1 MFATGWKCLMFKG
14 KVKYEKYWNLPFK
27 IVLRFDYL
35 FIEQLELEFKSNNRG
50 TYCGR
55 FVWLWC
61 NIGLRLINL
70 ILLPLTFSIIADD
83 FWANGCSFSLLND
96 IRVCCVQ
103 KIVISLTSGNVTSF
117 AFSLLA
123 NCSWGTIYLFL
134 TCNITVMLFS
144 NHKLM
149 Q

>member
-1 MFATGWKCLMFKG
+1 MEVWLLIYWTTYRINMNLLL
-14 KVKYEKYWNLPFK
+14 VWNLF
-27 IVLRFDYL
+27 IVLKCMIIVL
-35 FIEQLELEFKSNNRG
+35 FELKFQSKNRG

-103 KIVISLTSGNVTSF
+103 KIVISLTSRNVTSF

-134 TCNITVMLFS
+134 TCNITIMLFS
-144 NHKLM
+144 RHKLM
-149 Q
+149 E